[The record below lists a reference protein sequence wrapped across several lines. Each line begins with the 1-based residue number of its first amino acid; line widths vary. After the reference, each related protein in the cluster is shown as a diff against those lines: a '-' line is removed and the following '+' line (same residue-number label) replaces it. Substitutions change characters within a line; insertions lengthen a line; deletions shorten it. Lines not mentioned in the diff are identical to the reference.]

1 MIKNKTNYVADGI
14 VKFADALILQHY
26 ADELSV
32 YERLLTLCQSKV
44 DRLVGMDPK
53 RNR

>member
-14 VKFADALILQHY
+14 VKFADALILQHH
-26 ADELSV
+26 ANELSV

>member
-1 MIKNKTNYVADGI
+1 MKNKTNYVADGI
-14 VKFADALILQHY
+14 VTFADALIGEHH
-26 ADELSV
+26 ADELAV

-44 DRLVGMDPK
+44 DRLVGMDRY

>member
-14 VKFADALILQHY
+14 VQFADALILQHH
-26 ADELSV
+26 ADELAV
-32 YERLLTLCQSKV
+32 YERLLTLYQSKV
-44 DRLVGMDPK
+44 DRLVGMDPY